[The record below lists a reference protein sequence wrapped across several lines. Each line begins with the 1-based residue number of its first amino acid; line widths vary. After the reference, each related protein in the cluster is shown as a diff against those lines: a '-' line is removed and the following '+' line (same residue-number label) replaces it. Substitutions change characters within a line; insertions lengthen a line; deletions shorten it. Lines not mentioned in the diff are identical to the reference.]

1 MFGVYYPDKQKKS
14 LILGINKR
22 SIHKLKDSN
31 YAVGYGSQMLLAIGK
46 LDILLSPFNISNV
59 SYFPISYEVD
69 KEKGVQT
76 AKDLL
81 GEQFQLKQL

>member
-31 YAVGYGSQMLLAIGK
+31 YAVGYGS
-46 LDILLSPFNISNV
+46 
-59 SYFPISYEVD
+59 
-69 KEKGVQT
+69 
-76 AKDLL
+76 
-81 GEQFQLKQL
+81 